1 LKNLVVRR
9 KFQPGGFKAK
19 MCDPKLEIIPYR
31 FRREVGSHRDDE
43 FTYLLLS
50 AWIGWIHGVRGEA
63 LAV

>member
-1 LKNLVVRR
+1 
-9 KFQPGGFKAK
+9 